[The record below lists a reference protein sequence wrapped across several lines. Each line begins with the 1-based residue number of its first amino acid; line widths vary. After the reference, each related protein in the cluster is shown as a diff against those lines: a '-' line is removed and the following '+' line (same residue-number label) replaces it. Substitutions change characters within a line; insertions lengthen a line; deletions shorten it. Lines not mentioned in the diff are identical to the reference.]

1 MGAYSACYRSGGVW
15 EVWGGSDVVDS
26 ESAFL
31 SADRVG
37 CAPDASSLEDS
48 GCSILIVDDT
58 PANLRLLSGMLS
70 EEGYRVRPVPNGRL
84 ALQSASADP
93 PDLILLDINMPE
105 MDGYETCRRLKSD
118 PLLKTIPVIFVSA
131 LSETLDK
138 VKAFGVGAVD
148 YITKPF
154 QVEEVLARVETHL
167 TNRHLQRQLELHNRN
182 LQALVADQV
191 REIADSHIA
200 LILALSKL
208 AESRDDDTGK
218 HLERTQRYC
227 RILAERLRREAAF
240 CILIDDEFVDNIFHS
255 SPLHDV
261 GKVAIPD
268 AILCK
273 PGTLTES
280 EFAVMRTHTLRGA
293 ETLRTVATAYPNN
306 SFVNMGIEIARSHHE
321 KWDGTGYPDGLAG
334 EDIPLA
340 AAIMAVADVYDALTS
355 KRCYKAAM
363 AHDESAAII
372 LRNRGTHFA
381 PYAADA
387 FGGMQEEF
395 DRVRR
400 ELGN

>member
-1 MGAYSACYRSGGVW
+1 MIH
-15 EVWGGSDVVDS
+15 S
-26 ESAFL
+26 EPAAEP
-31 SADRVG
+31 ADRDG
-37 CAPDASSLEDS
+37 GALASVYSDELGS
-48 GCSILIVDDT
+48 NILIVDDT
-58 PANLRLLSGMLS
+58 PANLRLLAGMLG

-84 ALQSASADP
+84 ALQSAAADP

-105 MDGYETCRRLKSD
+105 MDGYETCRRLKAD
-118 PLLKTIPVIFVSA
+118 PVLKTIPVIFVSA

-138 VKAFGVGAVD
+138 VKAFGAGAVD

-167 TNRHLQRQLELHNRN
+167 INRQLHRQLEIHNRN

-227 RILAERLRREAAF
+227 RILAERLRREPEF

-268 AILCK
+268 AVLCK
-273 PGTLTES
+273 PGKLTDD
-280 EFAVMRTHTLRGA
+280 EFAVMKTHTIRGA
-293 ETLRTVATAYPNN
+293 DTLRTVAQSYPNN

-321 KWDGTGYPDGLAG
+321 KWNGTGYPDSLAG

-355 KRCYKAAM
+355 KRCYKEAM
-363 AHDESAAII
+363 PHDKSAAII
-372 LRNRGTHFA
+372 LKDRGTHFA
-381 PYAADA
+381 PRVVDA
-387 FGGMQEEF
+387 FGAMLDEF